1 MKQTFTIIAFL
12 LISLIFNA
20 QTWVDLG
27 IKGGV
32 GANFLMNQNIW
43 KDVDYNHTFSS
54 GYSFGGKIGFN
65 FNQEHEVT
73 FDAMFGNFKQKFDY
87 SITDTISDETTNY
100 FSEMGFNRTDLSL
113 MYRHNKNGSYL
124 EFGPCIALLSSP
136 YRKDSRIV
144 NVEFNDSHVNLMNK
158 GLILGFGNYVM
169 GTESFGITAGM
180 RITQYFD
187 DFISPKGQTALLP
200 TLTKYETY
208 TASRPLFIELMF
220 EANFDFAYVA
230 KAKCGRKKLM
240 FF

>member
-1 MKQTFTIIAFL
+1 MKNIFTVFV
-12 LISLIFNA
+12 LILAIGSYKA

-27 IKGGV
+27 IKGGA

-43 KDVDYNHTFSS
+43 GDVDYNHALTS
-54 GYSFGGKIGFN
+54 GYTFGGKLGFN

-73 FDAMFGNFKQKFDY
+73 FDAMLGSFKQKFNY
-87 SITDTISDETTNY
+87 SITDTILDVTENY
-100 FSEMGFNRTDLSL
+100 TSEMGFNRLDLSL
-113 MYRHNKNGSYL
+113 MYRHNKNGSYI
-124 EFGPCIALLSSP
+124 EFGPCIALLNSP
-136 YRKDSRIV
+136 YRLDSRLTKS
-144 NVEFNDSHVNLMNK
+144 EFNRSDINLRNK

-169 GTESFGITAGM
+169 GTESFGITAGL

-187 DFISPKGQTALLP
+187 DLISSKGQLKNLP
-200 TLTKYETY
+200 TLTNYETY
-208 TASRPLFIELMF
+208 KGSKPLFIEFIL